1 MTRHIEIRLS
11 LEDADDILKAEA
23 PEVLKARIRRALK
36 LEATEFET
44 NTLIAQEQ
52 EERRRKRA
60 ESHTLT
66 KRQAEA
72 MCAAKWG
79 KSPARH
85 RPEKVVQP
93 VHLPAVKPFKWKYV
107 RGMGGAAYRMIDTL
121 VEEGMIA
128 ANRMDLTDAGKL
140 RLEAW
145 EAKHGVLYAE

>member
-11 LEDADDILKAEA
+11 LEAADDILKAEA

-36 LEATEFET
+36 VEETEFQT
-44 NTLIAQEQ
+44 NALIAQEQ

-66 KRQAEA
+66 PRQAEA

-79 KSPARH
+79 KSPASY
-85 RPEKVVQP
+85 RPEFMKNGTYR
-93 VHLPAVKPFKWKYV
+93 WKYV
-107 RGMGGAAYRMIDTL
+107 RSMGGASYRMVDTL
-121 VEEGMIA
+121 VEEGMLA
-128 ANRMDLTDAGKL
+128 ANRTDLTEAGKL